1 MTTLAPIHKEPL
13 AKRLLGWPPLVADL
27 FSGETYRVGLY
38 LLLLLPVST
47 VLCLLWG
54 SLLTVGLSTLPI
66 LVGLL
71 FLALLLP
78 GLLAANAVQ
87 RWLAGLH
94 GVRAGRAAPA
104 PGGGLKQWAAFQ
116 LGQPSLWHGALFQ
129 LVAWPL
135 ALLCWVLLGAALG
148 VTAFAA
154 LCALSPLLGVTPAL
168 GAHPV
173 PGRSGAGRHSVQRGP
188 AAADGPWLAGAGPVS
203 AAL

>member
-27 FSGETYRVGLY
+27 FSGETYRAGLY
-38 LLLLLPVST
+38 LL
-47 VLCLLWG
+47 
-54 SLLTVGLSTLPI
+54 
-66 LVGLL
+66 
-71 FLALLLP
+71 LLLP

-87 RWLAGLH
+87 RWLAGLL